1 MRNKNS
7 SGPKRKFLKIMP
19 VTRITDMKNL
29 LFFLFP
35 IALFGCGE
43 NQKKEQSQ
51 KNMVKLITLDPG
63 HFHAALVQK
72 LMYKDVDS
80 VVHVYAPK
88 GPDVELHLDKIK
100 AYNSRPD
107 NPTSWKEEVYTDTD
121 FLEKMLDENKAAP
134 GDSAG
139 SEKVVV
145 IAGNNL
151 KKTEY
156 IYKSVEAG
164 LNVLA
169 DKPMAIDKKNFEL
182 LKSAFDVAEKNHVL
196 LYDIMTE
203 RYEITTILQREL
215 SMIPAIFGEKEK
227 GTPENPGITKESVHY
242 FYKYVSGSVLTRPP
256 WFMDVTQ
263 EGEGI
268 TDVTTHLVD
277 LIQWDCFPEQMIDYQ
292 KDITLTSARRWPTE
306 ITLSQFNTLTKLNGF
321 PDYLKKDIVKDS
333 VLMVFSNGEINY
345 QLRGIHAKISAQW
358 DYQAPEGAG
367 DTHYSIMRG
376 TRANLIIRQGAE
388 QNYQPSL
395 YIEPINKNDLSDS
408 TAILDQMKTIVTKYP
423 GVDLKKTGK
432 GWEIIIPDK
441 YKEGHEAHFAKVTE
455 KFLEYLK
462 EGKIPDWEIA
472 GMIAK
477 YYTTTSGLEMAD
489 KLSNSSQ

>member
-1 MRNKNS
+1 
-7 SGPKRKFLKIMP
+7 
-19 VTRITDMKNL
+19 MKNFL
-29 LFFLFP
+29 LFLFS
-35 IALFGCGE
+35 ITILSCGE
-43 NQKKEQSQ
+43 NKISPSQ

-72 LMYKDVDS
+72 LTYDGVDS
-80 VVHVYAPK
+80 NVKVYAPT
-88 GPDVELHLDKIK
+88 GPDAELHLDRIK

-107 NPTSWKEEVYTDTD
+107 NPANWNEEVYTGDD
-121 FLEKMLDENKAAP
+121 FLEKMLQENKA
-134 GDSAG
+134 DSTD
-139 SEKVVV
+139 SSHKEVVV
-145 IAGNNL
+145 IAGNNR

-182 LKSAFDVAEKNHVL
+182 LKSAFDEAKKNNVL

-215 SMIPAIFGEKEK
+215 SMIPGIFGEQEK

-277 LIQWDCFPEQMIDYQ
+277 LIQWECFPEQVLDYQ
-292 KDITLTSARRWPTE
+292 KDITLTSARRWPTD

-321 PDYLKKDIVKDS
+321 PGYLEKDIVNDS
-333 VLMVFSNGEINY
+333 VLKVYSNGEINY
-345 QLRGIHAKISAQW
+345 ELRGIHAKISVQW
-358 DYQAPEGAG
+358 NYQAPEGAA
-367 DTHYSIMRG
+367 DSHYSIMRG
-376 TRANLIIRQGAE
+376 TKANLIIRQAAE
-388 QNYQPSL
+388 QNYQATL

-408 TAILDQMKTIVTKYP
+408 AGVMDQIKSVIAEHP
-423 GVDLKKTGK
+423 GVSLKKNSA
-432 GWEIIIPDK
+432 GWEVIIPDK
-441 YKEGHEAHFAKVTE
+441 YKEGHEAHFARVTQ
-455 KFLEYLK
+455 KFLQYLK
-462 EGKIPDWEIA
+462 DGKIPAWEIA

-477 YYTTTSGLEMAD
+477 YYTTTSALEMAAKSKD
-489 KLSNSSQ
+489 SSHR